1 MEHNIEIEFA
11 DIFECSCGYKYEGPQ
26 RSAVENAHL
35 YVNRFVEDDEDK
47 SESEK
52 FFAKFSI
59 LLDHIENGE
68 VSLVPC
74 HYKSEWGVTEE
85 GAFRVVINPKEVGE

>member
-1 MEHNIEIEFA
+1 MTSADGAEAFA
-11 DIFECSCGYKYEGPQ
+11 ELDKFIIPEPQ
-26 RSAVENAHL
+26 
-35 YVNRFVEDDEDK
+35 

-52 FFAKFSI
+52 FFAKVSI

-85 GAFRVVINPKEVGE
+85 GGFRIVVTPREVGELARTH